1 MNPISVSSLNTSL
14 GGKADAGHN
23 HVIADVTGLQA
34 GLDAKATVT
43 YVNTQLSSLNASNV
57 TTGELSAARL
67 PNKTAWTAGQFLKYN
82 GTTLVTEEVQ
92 ASGGVTASESFI
104 PDENGTYDLG
114 SSTKA
119 FRNLYLT
126 GGLWSSTDPL

>member
-57 TTGELSAARL
+57 TTLPTLHTIFFTTMYTAFNNLIFRLSKRL
-67 PNKTAWTAGQFLKYN
+67 Y
-82 GTTLVTEEVQ
+82 
-92 ASGGVTASESFI
+92 SG
-104 PDENGTYDLG
+104 
-114 SSTKA
+114 
-119 FRNLYLT
+119 
-126 GGLWSSTDPL
+126 